1 MTEELLDTYF
11 PQLDRESR
19 DKLLTIDDSELR
31 NRIRLLCQI
40 IYGSETNPDFTS
52 RLMSSVSEMVE
63 ERFAGTL
70 QNVLISNRFSVQDVN
85 DNSQFFAAAIR
96 KDKYLTWLLL
106 NGVESLPKKD
116 FLKRYGQNSFTGIN
130 LT

>member
-11 PQLDRESR
+11 TQLDRESR
-19 DKLLTIDDSELR
+19 DKLLAIDDSELR

-85 DNSQFFAAAIR
+85 DNSAFFAATIR

-106 NGVESLPKKD
+106 NGVESLPQED
-116 FLKRYGQNSFTGIN
+116 FLKRYGQNSFTDTN
-130 LT
+130 

>member
-85 DNSQFFAAAIR
+85 DNSAFFAATIR

-116 FLKRYGQNSFTGIN
+116 FLKRYGHNSFTGIN

>member
-1 MTEELLDTYF
+1 MTEKLLDTYF

-70 QNVLISNRFSVQDVN
+70 QNVLISNRFSVRDVN
-85 DNSQFFAAAIR
+85 DNSAFFAATIR

-106 NGVESLPKKD
+106 NGVESLPQED
-116 FLKRYGQNSFTGIN
+116 FLKRYGQNSFKDVD
-130 LT
+130 